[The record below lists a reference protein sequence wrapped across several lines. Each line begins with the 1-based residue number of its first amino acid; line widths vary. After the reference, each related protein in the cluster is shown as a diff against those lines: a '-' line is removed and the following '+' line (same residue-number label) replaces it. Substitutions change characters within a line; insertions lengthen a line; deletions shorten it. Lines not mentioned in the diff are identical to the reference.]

1 MNKHYEDGTDIFQ
14 LLDAIEKRTGLY
26 ILNRNLDYLYSF
38 VSGYLFLAIQTKTEI
53 KNLETF
59 DQFSNFLKKEFNE
72 ENENSMGWFGQLHSE
87 FGSEQGFVKFFEYL
101 HKFKK
106 QSIID
111 NI

>member
-1 MNKHYEDGTDIFQ
+1 M
-14 LLDAIEKRTGLY
+14 
-26 ILNRNLDYLYSF
+26 
-38 VSGYLFLAIQTKTEI
+38 
-53 KNLETF
+53 F
-59 DQFSNFLKKEFNE
+59 DFLKKEFNE
-72 ENENSMGWFGQLHSE
+72 EHENSMGWFGQLHSE